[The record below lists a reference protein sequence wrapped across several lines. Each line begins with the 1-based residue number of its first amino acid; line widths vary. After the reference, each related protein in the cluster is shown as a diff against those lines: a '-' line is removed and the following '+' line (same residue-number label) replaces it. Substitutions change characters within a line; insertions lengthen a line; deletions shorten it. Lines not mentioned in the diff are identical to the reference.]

1 MILSTAYL
9 GNVQYY
15 TKLLSGKAV
24 IDLHEHYRKQ
34 SYRNRCD
41 ILTANGTSPLIVPV
55 LQPSC
60 LKKPTRD
67 IRIDSSKKW
76 QHQHW
81 QTIVSAYR
89 SSPYFVHYEERFAP
103 FYRKR
108 YEFLADLNAELQQ
121 TVFDL
126 LQTEPEVG
134 YSESYLPCP
143 APAEDFRDTLSP
155 KPGLQRP
162 DPAFRPATYYQV
174 FAERYP
180 FAANLSIIDLLFCEG
195 PAATGILQDSTV
207 R

>member
-1 MILSTAYL
+1 M
-9 GNVQYY
+9 
-15 TKLLSGKAV
+15 

-55 LQPSC
+55 LQPSG
-60 LKKPTRD
+60 LKKTDPGHPDRFVEKMAAPTLAD
-67 IRIDSSKKW
+67 DRIGL
-76 QHQHW
+76 QEF
-81 QTIVSAYR
+81 T
-89 SSPYFVHYEERFAP
+89 YFVHYEERFAP

-143 APAEDFRDTLSP
+143 APRRRFRDTLSRNRACNAP
-155 KPGLQRP
+155 IRHSGPQPITR
-162 DPAFRPATYYQV
+162 F